1 MNKQLKTEL
10 DTALRDVGNAAV
22 PLADD
27 RVREVIAGLRM
38 LQRRIVEWGQ
48 HQPTSLHG
56 SEGGLASHGLHVAYP
71 PASGVLGGKARKA
84 PAWRP

>member
-27 RVREVIAGLRM
+27 RVREVIAGL
-38 LQRRIVEWGQ
+38 QTI
-48 HQPTSLHG
+48 SL
-56 SEGGLASHGLHVAYP
+56 LRCA
-71 PASGVLGGKARKA
+71 
-84 PAWRP
+84 

>member
-27 RVREVIAGLRM
+27 RVREVIARLRM
-38 LQRRIVEWGQ
+38 LQRRIVEWG
-48 HQPTSLHG
+48 
-56 SEGGLASHGLHVAYP
+56 
-71 PASGVLGGKARKA
+71 
-84 PAWRP
+84 

>member
-27 RVREVIAGLRM
+27 RVREVITGLRE
-38 LQRRIVEWGQ
+38 LQRRIIERG
-48 HQPTSLHG
+48 
-56 SEGGLASHGLHVAYP
+56 
-71 PASGVLGGKARKA
+71 RKNN
-84 PAWRP
+84 PRR